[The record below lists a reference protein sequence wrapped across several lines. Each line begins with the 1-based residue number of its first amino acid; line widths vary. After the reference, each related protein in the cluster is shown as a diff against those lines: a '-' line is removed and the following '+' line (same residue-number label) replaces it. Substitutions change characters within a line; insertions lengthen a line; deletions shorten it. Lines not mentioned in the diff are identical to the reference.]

1 MFVKVLVVLLVV
13 ITSVLLLLMAIGST
27 IRAGKR

>member
-13 ITSVLLLLMAIGST
+13 ITSILLLLMAIGST
-27 IRAGKR
+27 VRAGKK